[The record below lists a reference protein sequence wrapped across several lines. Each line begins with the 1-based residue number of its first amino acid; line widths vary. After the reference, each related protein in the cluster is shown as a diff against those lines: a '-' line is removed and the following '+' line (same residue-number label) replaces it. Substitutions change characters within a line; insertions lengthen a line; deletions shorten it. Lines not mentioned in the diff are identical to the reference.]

1 MEIKQ
6 LIEQNYPELNNIY
19 DTSRLLMSCAD
30 NAAHDFSHVLRV
42 TKLAIRINNAEK
54 FGDPSV
60 IIASS
65 LLHDVKR
72 RVEDN
77 HRKKMNHA
85 EAGSIFA
92 RNYLYKLGF
101 HKDFI
106 EKVSSS
112 VFTHSYSKKREPE
125 CIEGRILQDADRLDA
140 LGAIA
145 IARVFNH
152 NNGLN
157 RKLYDPLLKPKKE
170 YDGVS
175 VSYLNHFFEKILKI
189 EPDSF
194 WTEEAKLIARKR
206 YDYTREFVCRFLREW
221 YSIE

>member
-1 MEIKQ
+1 MELNQ
-6 LIEQNYPELNNIY
+6 LIKQNYPELNGIY
-19 DTSRLLMSCAD
+19 DTSKLLMSCAD

-42 TKLAIRINNAEK
+42 TKLAIRIYNAEK
-54 FGDPSV
+54 IGDPSV

-72 RVEDN
+72 KTEDN
-77 HRKKMNHA
+77 QRNKMDHA

-92 RNYLYKLGF
+92 RNYLHKLGF
-101 HKDFI
+101 HEDYI
-106 EKVSSS
+106 DKVSSS
-112 VFTHSYSKKREPE
+112 IFTHSYSKKRKPE
-125 CIEGRILQDADRLDA
+125 YIEGRILQDADRLDA

-157 RKLYDPLLKPKKE
+157 RKLYDPFLKPKKE

-194 WTEEAKLIARKR
+194 WSEEAKIIARKR

-221 YSIE
+221 YSLE

>member
-1 MEIKQ
+1 MELKQ
-6 LIEQNYPELNNIY
+6 LIEQNYPELSNIY
-19 DTSRLLMSCAD
+19 NTSRLLMSCAD
-30 NAAHDFSHVLRV
+30 NAAHDFSHILRV
-42 TKLAIRINNAEK
+42 TKLAMKIYNAERV
-54 FGDPSV
+54 GNPSV

-72 RVEDN
+72 NVED
-77 HRKKMNHA
+77 KKTNNMDHA
-85 EAGSIFA
+85 EAGSVFA

-101 HKDFI
+101 SEDFI
-106 EKVSSS
+106 EKVSSCI
-112 VFTHSYSKKREPE
+112 FTHSYSRKRVPE
-125 CIEGRILQDADRLDA
+125 YIEGKILQDADRLDA

-157 RKLYDPLLKPKKE
+157 RKLYDPTLKPKQE

-194 WTEEAKLIARKR
+194 WTEKAKLIARKR
-206 YDYTREFVCRFLREW
+206 YDYTREFVCKFLREW